1 MTPDELQE
9 TVARLRRQGTDDAF
23 TEAKA
28 SASDL
33 PSDVWESVS
42 AFGNTRGG
50 TIILGLEESNGF
62 KPVHRFAIERVR
74 DQFASGFEGGKKREK
89 LGNGPQ
95 YSMERMDFEGAQ
107 VLVIEVAEVESRFKP
122 CYIQARGVANGS
134 FKRVDDK
141 DLKLSATEIYEL
153 QHVLEVSP
161 ADRQVV
167 EEAARSDLDARAR
180 PVLKL
185 VYLVGLAPSRAQM
198 GPARP
203 PLHIYRGGQG

>member
-74 DQFASGFEGGKKREK
+74 DQFVSGFEGSKKREK

-95 YSMERMDFEGAQ
+95 YPMERMDFEGAQ

-167 EEAARSDLDARAR
+167 EEAAKSDLDAWAR

-185 VYLVGLAPSRAQM
+185 VYLVGLAGS
-198 GPARP
+198 
-203 PLHIYRGGQG
+203 